1 VFGVSFRDHV
11 SVVVTLIALLLGDE
25 VAQAQD
31 YPSRLIRVV
40 VGPGPD
46 LIARL
51 FGPKMSETRVGRSG
65 AVTSHSNSRR
75 LSDVPI

>member
-51 FGPKMSETRVGRSG
+51 FGPKMS
-65 AVTSHSNSRR
+65 
-75 LSDVPI
+75 